1 MMKLELIINVIVK
14 NWNFIKT
21 IIILLL
27 LSRLLS
33 FETDKIALV
42 IELLGSFVFLL
53 GENLSVKH
61 IQHETDATDH
71 HLN

>member
-1 MMKLELIINVIVK
+1 MKLELIINVIVK

-42 IELLGSFVFLL
+42 IELLGSFIFLL
-53 GENLSVKH
+53 GENISTKH
-61 IQHETDATDH
+61 LHKETEHIDH